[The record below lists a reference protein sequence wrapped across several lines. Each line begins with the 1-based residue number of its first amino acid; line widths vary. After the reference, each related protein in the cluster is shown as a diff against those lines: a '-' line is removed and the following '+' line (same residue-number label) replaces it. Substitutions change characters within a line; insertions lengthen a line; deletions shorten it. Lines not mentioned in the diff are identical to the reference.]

1 MFRAKNRRAE
11 SASSSPA
18 YRDPRP
24 GAADLQ
30 WLICDSWQRTV
41 RQRAARSRVSDLM
54 MTEPVEARRLLS
66 AGDLDPTF
74 GSGGTV
80 RFPYVSQVGADTTA
94 HGVIAQPDGKVIL

>member
-1 MFRAKNRRAE
+1 MFRAKNRRAQ

-18 YRDPRP
+18 HRMPPP

-41 RQRAARSRVSDLM
+41 RQRVRSRASDLM
-54 MTEPVEARRLLS
+54 MTEPLEGRRLLS

-74 GSGGTV
+74 GSGGTI

-94 HGVIAQPDGKVIL
+94 HGVIAQAD